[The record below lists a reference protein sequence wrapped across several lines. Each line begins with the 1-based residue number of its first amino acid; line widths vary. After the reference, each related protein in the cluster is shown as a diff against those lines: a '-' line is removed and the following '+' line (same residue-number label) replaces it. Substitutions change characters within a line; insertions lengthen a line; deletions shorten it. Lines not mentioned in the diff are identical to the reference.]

1 MKEISNTA
9 NHGLR
14 LMVFAGLLLIMLSAC
29 ATLPE
34 QPAPGAQPVELT
46 PLPSP
51 TAYPAPQEPPA
62 SPTWEARPIATP
74 PAGLELAPT
83 REDPLQGEAP
93 RDIMDDVLQDAMQRS
108 GAGLESIT
116 VLRAEAVEWP
126 DGSLGCPSPG
136 VEYLQV
142 VTPGYW
148 IELQIGDIK
157 YDYRAT
163 QSGNFR
169 LCENALPV
177 KP

>member
-1 MKEISNTA
+1 MKERSNSI
-9 NHGLR
+9 NHGLMPIV
-14 LMVFAGLLLIMLSAC
+14 LAGLLLITLSAC

-51 TAYPAPQEPPA
+51 TAYPAPQELRA
-62 SPTWEARPIATP
+62 APTWEARPIATP
-74 PAGLELAPT
+74 PAGAELAPT
-83 REDPLQGEAP
+83 REDPLMGEAP
-93 RDIMDDVLQDAMQRS
+93 REIIDAVLQDAMQRA

-148 IELQIGDIK
+148 IELQVGETK

-169 LCENALPV
+169 LCENALPL